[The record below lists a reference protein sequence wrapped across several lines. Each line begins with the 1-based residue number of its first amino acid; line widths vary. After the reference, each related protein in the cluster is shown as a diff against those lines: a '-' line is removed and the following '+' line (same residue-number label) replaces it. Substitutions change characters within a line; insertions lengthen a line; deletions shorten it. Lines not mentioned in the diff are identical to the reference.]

1 MMTATNTRKEA
12 RESLTGKWGKVAL
25 IFLAY
30 GVITF
35 VLEFILRYA
44 ENNDVSLLHL
54 IILIVQLIV
63 TVPMAYGMVI
73 SFMKLKR
80 GEEVGV
86 FDFLTLGFSNF
97 KKSWDIAWNEFLVMV
112 VPALIIFAVLVF
124 LSFYS
129 LTSSG
134 LMMPSSPATR
144 GSATGSS
151 AIVIIAFIVIIACSV
166 WSVVKRYSIALSRF
180 IAYDKPEMSG
190 KEAVEESQAMMRGN
204 KGNLF
209 VLELSFIGW
218 AILAALTFGIGVL
231 WLYPYIQIS
240 QICFYEELKNN
251 IN

>member
-12 RESLTGKWGKVAL
+12 RESLTGKWGKAVL
-25 IFLAY
+25 IFLVY
-30 GVITF
+30 GVITSI
-35 VLEFILRYA
+35 LDFISGYA
-44 ENNDVSLLHL
+44 EGNDELLLRL
-54 IILIVQLIV
+54 IVLIVQTIV
-63 TVPMAYGMVI
+63 FVPMTYGMVI

-97 KKSWDIAWNEFLVMV
+97 KKSWNIAWNEFLVMI
-112 VPALIIFAVLVF
+112 VPVLGIFAVLVV
-124 LSFYS
+124 LSYYS
-129 LTSSG
+129 VASSG
-134 LMMPSSPATR
+134 LIMTQSRS
-144 GSATGSS
+144 SATGSS
-151 AIVIIAFIVIIACSV
+151 AIVIIAFIAIIACGF
-166 WSVVKRYSIALSRF
+166 WSVVKRYSIALSKF
-180 IAYDKPEMSG
+180 IAYDNPEISG
-190 KEAVEESQAMMRGN
+190 KEAIEESQAMMRGN

-218 AILAALTFGIGVL
+218 AILALLTFGIGLL